1 MCTAISCRWQ
11 DHYFG
16 RNLDIEVSYQEQVVI
31 TPRGRRYALRNGNEF
46 HNKMAFIGM
55 ASVVGDT
62 PLYYEAANEKGLCI
76 AGLNFPGV
84 AVYHDPKE
92 GMDNIT
98 PYELIPWVLGQ
109 CGSVKEA
116 RVLLERMNL
125 TNIPFSPQIPLA
137 PLHFMFSDGQES
149 LVAEPREDGL
159 KLYENPY
166 HVMANN
172 PPFEYHLWNLRN
184 YRHLS
189 PSNREN
195 RFSPAY
201 ELGDYAV
208 GMGAMGLPGDASS
221 ASRFVRTAFHLA
233 NSRGGETELD
243 RVTEFFHILDTVAMV
258 RGATL
263 TNDGK
268 EDITLY
274 SCCIDAAH
282 GIYYYKTYGN
292 SQLTAIRM
300 DQVDLDA
307 DRLYCYDLNRNQ
319 QICWGN

>member
-16 RNLDIEVSYQEQVVI
+16 RNLDIEVSYREQVVI
-31 TPRGRRYALRNGNEF
+31 TPRGRHYALRSGTQF
-46 HNKMAFIGM
+46 RTQTALIGM

-62 PLYYEAANEKGLCI
+62 ALYYEAANEKGLCA

-84 AVYHDPKE
+84 AVYHEPRE

-98 PYELIPWVLGQ
+98 PFELIPWILGQ
-109 CGSVKEA
+109 CGSVREA
-116 RVLLERMNL
+116 RVLLERLNL
-125 TNIPFSPQIPLA
+125 TNIPFSPQMPLA
-137 PLHFMFSDGQES
+137 PLHFMFSDGRES

-159 KLYENPY
+159 KLYDNPY
-166 HVMANN
+166 HVMTNN

-184 YRHLS
+184 YRHLC
-189 PSNREN
+189 PANREN

-208 GMGAMGLPGDASS
+208 GMGAVGLPGDVSS

-258 RGATL
+258 RGAAI

-274 SCCIDAAH
+274 TCCIDAAH

-300 DQVDLDA
+300 DQVDLDG
-307 DRLYCYDLNRNQ
+307 DQLYCYDLNRSQ